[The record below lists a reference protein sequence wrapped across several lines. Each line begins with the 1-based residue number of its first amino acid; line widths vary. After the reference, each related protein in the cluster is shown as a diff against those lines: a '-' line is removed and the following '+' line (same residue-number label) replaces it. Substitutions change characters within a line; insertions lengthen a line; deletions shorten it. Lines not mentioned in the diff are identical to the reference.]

1 MSGSAD
7 EKIWEALGRTGL
19 TEAAH
24 EVDHDEHVDRRVARF
39 DPLRDPSA
47 AELLASAVA
56 GATRGTPTAVL
67 VPDGVAAAVLGFAVG
82 TRFDAPV
89 IRLLIDEGLIVN
101 AGEIRPGARALI
113 VSPLADDVFLA
124 RAESYLRGS
133 RAEVIDAL
141 AILSAGPSR
150 MRALV
155 DLQARRSPAEACP
168 LCTALDRE
176 QSRDR
181 A

>member
-7 EKIWEALGRTGL
+7 ETIWEALGRTGL
-19 TEAAH
+19 AEAAH
-24 EVDHDEHVDRRVARF
+24 EVERDEHVDRRVGRF

-89 IRLLIDEGLIVN
+89 IRLFIDEGLVVN
-101 AGEIRPGARALI
+101 AGASAPASALVVARRRR
-113 VSPLADDVFLA
+113 VP
-124 RAESYLRGS
+124 RAEGYLRGN
-133 RAEVIDAL
+133 RADVVDAL
-141 AILSAGPSR
+141 AILGAGPGR
-150 MRALV
+150 MRPLV
-155 DLQARRSPAEACP
+155 DLQARRFPADACP
-168 LCTALDRE
+168 LSGGPDRT
-176 QSRDR
+176 QRRDR
-181 A
+181 P